1 MMRVSRARLRQLGR
15 VGLVLCN
22 LIVAAILTATV
33 ALIYLESGWAKPRFR
48 DPAEAFWQGSIG
60 TEVMPLPA
68 AVVLPKLAPQ
78 HFQPAGPEAGDWI
91 EQFGFLPNPDD
102 PNGFPVGFTVS
113 NLRPQ
118 TGAPSPVPFVGFAC
132 ALCHTTGLQTRE
144 GEPPHV
150 VSGPGNVS
158 LNIFAWVDA
167 LQAAVIEREPSPEGQ
182 IPDRNNPPPYRL
194 TADEIV
200 EAYESETGT
209 QLPASQRWMI
219 GLWLSQLRERMEDSM
234 PRYGEP
240 YGGGRSRD
248 EQVTP
253 TGPMRTQPFRVLIRT
268 LVQRPGTDMK
278 VFSKM
283 ATVFSEDWRPRAQYD
298 GSIADIN
305 ARSAFAAL
313 AQGATSINLAK
324 PEVVHNIR
332 EASAYTTMLRA
343 PRFADVFPDARL
355 ADEDTL
361 ARGREVYRAHCFDC
375 HGDRTADGGWEV
387 GSRTHTIIPLSEIGT
402 DPERVSFRY
411 YGELAGL
418 VHAHLDIHRQG
429 APYIASARHKRH
441 PFSFDRMEIY
451 PLPGEEE
458 DVEGR
463 GYIAGPLDGAFLRA
477 PYLHNASVLTL
488 AELIN
493 LEPRRDVFYRGRN
506 LYDLERIGYRSPA
519 KADARHYFTFD
530 TTTIGNTNSGHDYPW
545 AYDDP
550 SRSEPDLRAL
560 LEYVKTL

>member
-1 MMRVSRARLRQLGR
+1 MRVSQGRLRWLGR
-15 VGLVLCN
+15 LGLILADVV
-22 LIVAAILTATV
+22 VAVILVATG
-33 ALIYLESGWAKPRFR
+33 ALIYLESGWAEPRFR
-48 DPAEAFWQGSIG
+48 PPADAFWYGSIG
-60 TEVMPLPA
+60 TEVLPLPVA
-68 AVVLPKLAPQ
+68 LVLPSLAPQ

-91 EQFGFLPNPDD
+91 EQFGFLRNADD
-102 PNGFPVGFTVS
+102 PQGVPIGFVI
-113 NLRPQ
+113 NNYRPQ
-118 TGAPSPVPFVGFAC
+118 TGAPSPVEFVGFSC
-132 ALCHTTGLQTRE
+132 ALCHTTAIQTAE
-144 GEPPHV
+144 NEEPRII
-150 VSGPGNVS
+150 SGPGNVS
-158 LNIFAWVDA
+158 LNIFGWVDA
-167 LQAAVIEREPSPEGQ
+167 VQAALVEREAPPEGQ
-182 IPDRNNPPPYRL
+182 SLNPNNPPPYAL
-194 TADEIV
+194 TAKELIG
-200 EAYESETGT
+200 AYEAESGT
-209 QLPASQRWMI
+209 RLGVQERMMI
-219 GLWLSQLRERMEDSM
+219 GLWLSQFRERMEDSM

-240 YGGGRSRD
+240 YGNGRSRD

-305 ARSAFAAL
+305 SRSAFAAL

-324 PEVVHNIR
+324 PEVAHNIR
-332 EASAYTTMLRA
+332 EASAYTTALRA
-343 PRFADVFPDARL
+343 PRFTDVFPDAEL
-355 ADEDTL
+355 ADEVTL

-375 HGDRTADGGWEV
+375 HGDRTANGGWEV
-387 GSRTHTIIPLSEIGT
+387 GPRTHTIIPLSEIGT
-402 DPERVSFRY
+402 DPERVTFRY

-418 VHAHLDIHRQG
+418 VHAHLDVHRQG
-429 APYIASARHKRH
+429 APYIAIARHKRH
-441 PFSFDRMEIY
+441 PFAFDRMEIY

-458 DVEGR
+458 DMEAR

-493 LEPRRDVFYRGRN
+493 LEPRREVFYRGRN
-506 LYDLERIGYRSPA
+506 LYDLERIGYLSPA